1 MASIKEEL
9 WFAKQ
14 AKAAIEVLTEPAIE
28 VLREAHR
35 IAGTQ
40 PAFSDALRDA
50 RHRVKR
56 ALLLVIIVFEQGQE
70 DQGDIDKAKSAID
83 TLIRELERNL

>member
-35 IAGTQ
+35 MAGTQ

-50 RHRVKR
+50 RHKVKL
-56 ALLLVIIVFEQGQE
+56 ALLLVIIGLEQRQKNR
-70 DQGDIDKAKSAID
+70 GDRDKAKSAIED
-83 TLIRELERNL
+83 WIKELERSL